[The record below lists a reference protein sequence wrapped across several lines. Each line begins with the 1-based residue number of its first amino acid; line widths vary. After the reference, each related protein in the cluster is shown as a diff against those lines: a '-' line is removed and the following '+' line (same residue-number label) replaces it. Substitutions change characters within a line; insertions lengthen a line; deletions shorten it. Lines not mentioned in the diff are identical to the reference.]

1 MSIEIEEYEQYNI
14 KGYTIDSLIEMAYRF
29 GIQDER
35 HQPDVD
41 QFEKN
46 MKQIKDTLTGFE
58 SFKEINEQHGK

>member
-29 GIQDER
+29 GRQDER

-46 MKQIKDTLTGFE
+46 MKQIKDTLTGFD